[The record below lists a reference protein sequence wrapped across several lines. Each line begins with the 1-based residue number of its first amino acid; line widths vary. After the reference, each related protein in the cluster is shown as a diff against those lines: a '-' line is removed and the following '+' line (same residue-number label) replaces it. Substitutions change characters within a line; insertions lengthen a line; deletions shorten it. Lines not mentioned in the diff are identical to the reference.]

1 MIILPSFSLTK
12 NAFEFASRENF
23 HLHSSQASIGVT
35 RTQLIKQQEQQQSQ
49 SQPKPPPPRVSES
62 LKGLKPPSDSN
73 IYETIDKRVKANQMK
88 MEGAATA
95 TDQRASTGT
104 AYESIDRKNK
114 PVTAAPS
121 NQYSLPK
128 SHSKDQ
134 DVSDPYTIDA
144 TLERQRN
151 KIITDIYADSLVPSG
166 NRESL
171 NLEMFTPGSD
181 MNWQTPQSD
190 LPTMTNGEG
199 VNDSSNTGGNNTK
212 SEDKVPLV
220 D

>member
-1 MIILPSFSLTK
+1 MEILPCFSLTK
-12 NAFEFASRENF
+12 TAFEFASRENF
-23 HLHSSQASIGVT
+23 HLHSNQASIGVP
-35 RTQLIKQQEQQQSQ
+35 RTQLLKQQEQQQQQQQ

-62 LKGLKPPSDSN
+62 VKGVRPPSDVN

-88 MEGAATA
+88 MKAAA
-95 TDQRASTGT
+95 DQRASTGT
-104 AYESIDRKNK
+104 AYESIDRKQK
-114 PVTAAPS
+114 PTTAAPV

-128 SHSKDQ
+128 SKSKDQ

-151 KIITDIYADSLVPSG
+151 KIITDIYADSLVTST

-181 MNWQTPQSD
+181 MDWQTPQGGQ
-190 LPTMTNGEG
+190 PTSTNDGG
-199 VNDSSNTGGNNTK
+199 MNDANNTGGNKTK
-212 SEDKVPLV
+212 PEDKVSLI